1 MKRYNI
7 HLSVIGL
14 AMAAL
19 TFTACSDEWDDH
31 YKGSA
36 TDINSSSVSL
46 WNAILQD
53 PNLSNFAR
61 VATACGYD
69 KALASSQVF
78 TVFAPTND
86 NFSSAEADAW
96 IQTYQAQKGRV
107 DDDENTTIKEFLQN
121 HITLYNHSVSSQTND
136 SITLMNGKHAKIN
149 TNSINSSPFLTTNR
163 RYSNGVLFTVSTPVV
178 FFPNVFEYMRKNPEL
193 DSLASFFYNEKFYRR
208 DFLPEL
214 SVPGGIEDGKTV
226 YLDSVFEQQND
237 LFEYNAVRAYINRED
252 STYWMLA
259 PTNNVWRNLIEEYE
273 PYFVYEKNVL
283 DRDSMMFTNPRLAIV
298 KGTVFSRTNNKDAA
312 IRDSLLSTNA
322 VSNGTLRRAAYGA
335 DSLHYYQ
342 YNKPYEPNG
351 VFTGTQNVECSNGT
365 MMVANDWKIDKQE
378 TFFQQIIVEAEGRNA
393 IKEIEKVKNS
403 KNELE
408 ETANAYLRNV
418 TNDNKFYNKVSNN
431 YFVEFEATKNVNPGV
446 TFNITNVLSNIGY
459 DIYVVTAPALANDS
473 NATEAQRLPTVLSF
487 TINYND
493 ADGVQK
499 TSSLLQ
505 NYETQP
511 DIVDA
516 ILVAEDFKFP
526 TATWGLEETEPRVT
540 LTMKCNV
547 RAAQLRSGTHMRTM
561 CVDCILLKPHVNN
574 PLN

>member
-1 MKRYNI
+1 
-7 HLSVIGL
+7 
-14 AMAAL
+14 MAAL

-31 YKGSA
+31 YKGSS

-53 PNLSNFAR
+53 QNLSNFAR

-86 NFSSAEADAW
+86 HFSTAEADAW

-121 HITLYNHSVSSQTND
+121 HITLYNHSVSTQTND
-136 SITLMNGKHAKIN
+136 SIILMNGKRAKIN
-149 TNSINSSPFLTTNR
+149 TSSINGSPFLTTNK
-163 RYSNGVLFTVSTPVV
+163 RYSNGVLFTVGTPVE
-178 FFPNVFEYMRKNPEL
+178 FFPNVFEYVRKNSEL
-193 DSLASFFYNEKFYRR
+193 DSLASFLYNDKFYRR

-214 SVPGGIEDGKTV
+214 SVPGGIEDGKTI

-237 LFEYNAVRAYINRED
+237 LFKYNAINAYLNRED
-252 STYWMLA
+252 STYWMVA

-273 PYFVYEKNVL
+273 PYFVYDTNVL

-322 VSNGTLRRAAYGA
+322 VRNGTLRRATYGA

-351 VFTGTQNVECSNGT
+351 VFTGTQNVACSNGI
-365 MMVANDWKIDKQE
+365 MMVANDWKIDKKE

-408 ETANAYLRNV
+408 ETATAYLRNV
-418 TNDNKFYNKVSNN
+418 TNDNAFFGKVSSD
-431 YFVEFEATKNVNPGV
+431 YFVEFEASKNVNPGV

-473 NATEAQRLPTVLSF
+473 NASEAQRLPTVLSF

-499 TSSLLQ
+499 TSNLLQ

-526 TATWGLEETEPRVT
+526 TATWGLEETEPKVT

-561 CVDCILLKPHVNN
+561 RVDCILLKPHVNN

>member
-61 VATACGYD
+61 VATACSYD

-136 SITLMNGKHAKIN
+136 SIKLMNGKHAKIN

-237 LFEYNAVRAYINRED
+237 LFDYDAVNAYINRED
-252 STYWMLA
+252 STYWMVA

-283 DRDSMMFTNPRLAIV
+283 DRDSMMYTNPRLAIV

-322 VSNGTLRRAAYGA
+322 VSNGTLRRAVYGA

-499 TSSLLQ
+499 TSNLLQ

-511 DIVDA
+511 DLVDA

-561 CVDCILLKPHVNN
+561 RVDCILLKPHVNN

>member
-1 MKRYNI
+1 
-7 HLSVIGL
+7 
-14 AMAAL
+14 MAAL

-36 TDINSSSVSL
+36 TDINASSVSL

-86 NFSSAEADAW
+86 HFSTAEADAW

-121 HITLYNHSVSSQTND
+121 HITLYNHSVSTQTND
-136 SITLMNGKHAKIN
+136 SIILMNGKRAKIN
-149 TNSINSSPFLTTNR
+149 TSSINGSPFLTTNK
-163 RYSNGVLFTVSTPVV
+163 RYSNGVLFTVGTPVE
-178 FFPNVFEYMRKNPEL
+178 FFPNVFEYVRKNSEL
-193 DSLASFFYNEKFYRR
+193 DSLASFLYNDKFYRR

-214 SVPGGIEDGKTV
+214 SVPGGIEDGKTI

-237 LFEYNAVRAYINRED
+237 LFKYNAINAYLNRED
-252 STYWMLA
+252 STYWMVA

-273 PYFVYEKNVL
+273 PYFVYDTNVL

-322 VSNGTLRRAAYGA
+322 VRNGTLRRATYGA

-351 VFTGTQNVECSNGT
+351 VFTGTQNVACSNGI
-365 MMVANDWKIDKQE
+365 MMVANDWKIDKKE

-408 ETANAYLRNV
+408 ETATAYLRNV
-418 TNDNKFYNKVSNN
+418 TNDNAF
-431 YFVEFEATKNVNPGV
+431 F
-446 TFNITNVLSNIGY
+446 
-459 DIYVVTAPALANDS
+459 
-473 NATEAQRLPTVLSF
+473 
-487 TINYND
+487 
-493 ADGVQK
+493 
-499 TSSLLQ
+499 
-505 NYETQP
+505 
-511 DIVDA
+511 
-516 ILVAEDFKFP
+516 
-526 TATWGLEETEPRVT
+526 
-540 LTMKCNV
+540 
-547 RAAQLRSGTHMRTM
+547 
-561 CVDCILLKPHVNN
+561 
-574 PLN
+574 